1 MVLYLQFYRHGEAQ
15 VCTHAFSKLKEIIQV
30 LLLTGFLFTILM
42 RVLKN
47 DFLRYARSEDEEQGV
62 SHFLCCVYGPLAPS
76 AVLCLDG
83 CLLTRDKTFAVT
95 EAEESGWK
103 LIHGDVFRCLCHVSS
118 SSTMFPHQAL
128 IKNLGLFPF
137 FHTPDI
143 QTTRRFFV
151 RFWATEHSSCVC
163 ALEYSSWHASACTG
177 AFFISPP
184 TTNPPYP

>member
-1 MVLYLQFYRHGEAQ
+1 VFLTFYAVYTARDAQRSFVLGRL
-15 VCTHAFSKLKEIIQV
+15 
-30 LLLTGFLFTILM
+30 
-42 RVLKN
+42 
-47 DFLRYARSEDEEQGV
+47 
-62 SHFLCCVYGPLAPS
+62 S
-76 AVLCLDG
+76 AYK
-83 CLLTRDKTFAVT
+83 RRTFAVT

-128 IKNLGLFPF
+128 IKNLDLFPF

-177 AFFISPP
+177 AFFHRPQQIHHTPDCVRLAA
-184 TTNPPYP
+184 TTTEELCSSLHC